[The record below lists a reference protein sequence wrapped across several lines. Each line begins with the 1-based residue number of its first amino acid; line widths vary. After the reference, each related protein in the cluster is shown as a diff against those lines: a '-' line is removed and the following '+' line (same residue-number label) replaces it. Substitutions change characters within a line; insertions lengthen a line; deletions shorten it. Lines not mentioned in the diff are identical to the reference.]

1 MDFLTKNYYKNKT
14 DDELIAL
21 IIKGKEKAFD
31 EIYNRYSKKLY
42 FFFYKRL
49 YQDHNKA
56 EDFLQDL
63 FLKLIEKAESFDQTK
78 LFATWFYSIANNMCK
93 NEYRLN
99 AYKKSLFDEANTI
112 ENSAVVSYSK
122 VQNNFDLAIFN
133 KHLEIE
139 LSKLDENQSLTFI
152 LRYQENLSIKSISNI
167 MNCSEGT
174 VKSRLFYTLKKLS
187 KRLIIFSPLNHDKN
201 GN

>member
-1 MDFLTKNYYKNKT
+1 LDFLTKNYCKNKT
-14 DDELIAL
+14 DEELIAF

-42 FFFYKRL
+42 YFFYKKL

-56 EDFLQDL
+56 EDFLQEL
-63 FLKLIEKAESFDQTK
+63 FLKLIEKADSFDKTK
-78 LFATWFYSIANNMCK
+78 LFATWFYSIAYNMCK

-99 AYKKSLFDEANTI
+99 ANKKLYFDETNSLETNRTI
-112 ENSAVVSYSK
+112 TYCE
-122 VQNNFDLAIFN
+122 VQNDYDFAIFN
-133 KHLEIE
+133 NHLEKE
-139 LSKLDENQSLTFI
+139 LAKLNENHSLTFM
-152 LRYQENLSIKSISNI
+152 LRYQENLTIKSISDI

-174 VKSRLFYTLKKLS
+174 VKSRLFYTVKKLS
-187 KRLIIFSPLNHDKN
+187 KRLLIFSPVKSRKD